1 MIKFSS
7 EKVKLLHQ
15 LMAQAT
21 GGSVGVRDEG
31 LLDSAIEG
39 AFATFDGVELYPSKE
54 EKAAKLGYSLIS
66 NHAFVDGNKR
76 IGVYVMLSFLELNGI
91 HIEATDEDVVSLGLG
106 VADGSMEQKEILDW
120 IQKHKMIY
128 SGLLHL
134 RKKQSS

>member
-1 MIKFSS
+1 MIKFSV

-31 LLDSAIEG
+31 LLDSASES
-39 AFATFDGVELYPSKE
+39 AFATFGGEELYPSKE
-54 EKAAKLGYSLIS
+54 EKAAIICFSLVS

-91 HIEATDEDVVSLGLG
+91 RIEASDADVIRLGLS
-106 VADGSMEQKEILDW
+106 VADGSMKYEEILEW
-120 IQKHKMIY
+120 IKNHRI
-128 SGLLHL
+128 
-134 RKKQSS
+134 